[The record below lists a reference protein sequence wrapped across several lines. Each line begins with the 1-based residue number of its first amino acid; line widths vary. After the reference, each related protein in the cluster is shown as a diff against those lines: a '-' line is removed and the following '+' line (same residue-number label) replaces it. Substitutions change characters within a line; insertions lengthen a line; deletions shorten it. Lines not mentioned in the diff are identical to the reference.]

1 MNIDEIRRAFFE
13 QEKERRIPIPCKSI
27 DPELVSHVLD
37 DIVFGN
43 PKQTPRQ
50 RIEEV
55 AHMNRKRGTIFSGG
69 LGYNSWPFGETT
81 REIFPRAVGV
91 CKIGSPNSMKA
102 TLGKMMDQSA
112 KMARKY
118 RNQPDV
124 LKTVIIVTDYWDPKQ
139 FKEYEKE
146 MLQYALKD
154 GIWYIFLLAT
164 DYGVTQIP
172 FLPNSRDVWGVKLL
186 PDEMI
191 EP

>member
-1 MNIDEIRRAFFE
+1 
-13 QEKERRIPIPCKSI
+13 
-27 DPELVSHVLD
+27 
-37 DIVFGN
+37 
-43 PKQTPRQ
+43 
-50 RIEEV
+50 
-55 AHMNRKRGTIFSGG
+55 
-69 LGYNSWPFGETT
+69 
-81 REIFPRAVGV
+81 
-91 CKIGSPNSMKA
+91 
-102 TLGKMMDQSA
+102 MDQSA